1 METIAPQRDLQFLTI
16 GNLWLVVAT
25 CGQKMWRRMC
35 VMAGRSPPSG
45 CVGFPRR
52 GSERDPEGLLRL
64 GRICGWVLELGHL
77 KPCFSTP
84 GSPEAGALRQP
95 RRPAQLVE
103 TKRGKA
109 RSGQLVEQPQGEV
122 AVLLSCR
129 GELPLFG
136 VKFPKE
142 AVLGLDSRVEIGQR
156 RCWDGQ
162 GTDVREVDFL
172 RGTGS

>member
-1 METIAPQRDLQFLTI
+1 MTR
-16 GNLWLVVAT
+16 
-25 CGQKMWRRMC
+25 
-35 VMAGRSPPSG
+35 
-45 CVGFPRR
+45 
-52 GSERDPEGLLRL
+52 
-64 GRICGWVLELGHL
+64 
-77 KPCFSTP
+77 
-84 GSPEAGALRQP
+84 AGALHLP
-95 RRPAQLVE
+95 RPPVQLVE

-142 AVLGLDSRVEIGQR
+142 AVVGLDSRVEVGQR

-162 GTDVREVDFL
+162 GTDVREVDFGC
-172 RGTGS
+172 GTGS